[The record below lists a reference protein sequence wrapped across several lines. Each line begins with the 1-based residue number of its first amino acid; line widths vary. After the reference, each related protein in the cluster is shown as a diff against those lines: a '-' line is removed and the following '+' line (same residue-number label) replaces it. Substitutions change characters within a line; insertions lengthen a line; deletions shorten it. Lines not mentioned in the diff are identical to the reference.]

1 MASNNA
7 IAEEFAL
14 NKAYG
19 QKRPSQLAAITVSSD
34 GYVP

>member
-14 NKAYG
+14 NKAEV
-19 QKRPSQLAAITVSSD
+19 QKCLSQLAAINVSSES
-34 GYVP
+34 YVP